1 MVGHTWP
8 RLPLCIKFGKATVH
22 KDASL
27 LKTSYD
33 YFSIHHE
40 QTRRKS
46 KTRLYICTNETLE
59 REGGGG
65 WRGLNGGVEA
75 RSNINTIILFHS
87 STGCLKIC
95 ESRRNNKDFELKY
108 VIFIDVVCN
117 L

>member
-1 MVGHTWP
+1 MVSRVKH
-8 RLPLCIKFGKATVH
+8 V
-22 KDASL
+22 
-27 LKTSYD
+27 
-33 YFSIHHE
+33 
-40 QTRRKS
+40 
-46 KTRLYICTNETLE
+46 CTTFE
-59 REGGGG
+59 RMKHWRGGRGGG

>member
-1 MVGHTWP
+1 MVVSRVKH
-8 RLPLCIKFGKATVH
+8 V
-22 KDASL
+22 
-27 LKTSYD
+27 
-33 YFSIHHE
+33 
-40 QTRRKS
+40 
-46 KTRLYICTNETLE
+46 CTTFE
-59 REGGGG
+59 RMKHWRGGRGGG